1 MLVHC
6 IIQKVYHIFLLRVK
20 KKVPYYLSAGEGMHS
35 FEVVAVVP
43 LKPFADFETGE
54 EAVDAVVDASVEG
67 SG

>member
-20 KKVPYYLSAGEGMHS
+20 KKVPYYLSAGEDMHS

-43 LKPFADFETGE
+43 LKPFAGFEIGE
-54 EAVDAVVDASVEG
+54 EAAGVVVDASVGG